1 MKANSFFFYLRSV
14 KPVII
19 IATAIA
25 ILLIGLNQWLQHQDR
40 TAKFDPCKDKYA
52 YPSSNQCLSQNINV
66 APTKNIAP
74 ENKHPLQAPEIAKP
88 IPPAKE
94 KVQPPP
100 KANSKV
106 SSVVPATFKTTKAFE
121 EYKPRYTIAI
131 ADSSNYGDRFGTD
144 VYGHS
149 VNNSAI
155 AVLHETVGSATSAIN
170 TFRTPHNDI
179 RKQVS
184 YHALITLNGTIIYLV
199 PSDKRAF
206 GAGNSV
212 FESSQGIETVKT
224 NIDLPPSVNN
234 FAYHISLETPLDGQ
248 GKNQRSHSG
257 YTDAQ
262 YKALAWLL
270 SLSNIQDN
278 RITTHKNVDR
288 SGQRFDPRSFDFDK
302 FLQILHTYRQPN
314 ESKVSTQ
321 IN

>member
-1 MKANSFFFYLRSV
+1 MKANSFFFYLRSH

-19 IATAIA
+19 ISTAVA

-40 TAKFDPCKDKYA
+40 IANAFCDVKYA
-52 YPSSNQCLSQNINV
+52 HQGSNQCLSQNINI

-88 IPPAKE
+88 ISPAKE
-94 KVQPPP
+94 KVQPPL
-100 KANSKV
+100 KANPKV
-106 SSVVPATFKTTKAFE
+106 SSVVPATFKTTQAFK
-121 EYKPRYTIAI
+121 EYKPKYTIAI
-131 ADSSNYGDRFGTD
+131 ADFSNYGDRFSTD
-144 VYGHS
+144 VYGHP

-155 AVLHETVGSATSAIN
+155 AVLHETVGSAMSAIN
-170 TFRTPHNDI
+170 TFRTSHDDI

-184 YHALITLNGTIIYLV
+184 YHALITLDGIIIYLV

-234 FAYHISLETPLDGQ
+234 FAYHISLETPLDGR
-248 GKNQRSHSG
+248 KNQPSHSG

-270 SLSNIQDN
+270 SLSNIPDQ

-288 SGQRFDPRSFDFDK
+288 SGQRFDPRSFDFAK
-302 FLQILHTYRQPN
+302 FFQILHTYRQPN
-314 ESKVSTQ
+314 QSKVSTQ
-321 IN
+321 IK

>member
-1 MKANSFFFYLRSV
+1 MKANSFFFYLRSH
-14 KPVII
+14 KPII
-19 IATAIA
+19 IIITAIA
-25 ILLIGLNQWLQHQDR
+25 FSLIGLNQWLQHQDR
-40 TAKFDPCKDKYA
+40 TAKSDPCEDKYV
-52 YPSSNQCLSQNINV
+52 YPSSSQCLSQNINI

-88 IPPAKE
+88 IPSAKE
-94 KVQPPP
+94 KVQPPL
-100 KANSKV
+100 KANPKV
-106 SSVVPATFKTTKAFE
+106 SSVVPAKFKTTKAFE
-121 EYKPRYTIAI
+121 EYKPKYTISI
-131 ADSSNYGDRFGTD
+131 ADPSNYGDRFSTD
-144 VYGHS
+144 VYGHPLH
-149 VNNSAI
+149 NSAI
-155 AVLHETVGSATSAIN
+155 AVLHETVGSAMSAIN

-179 RKQVS
+179 KKQVS
-184 YHALITLNGTIIYLV
+184 YHALITLDGMIIYLV

-262 YKALAWLL
+262 YQALAWLL
-270 SLSNIQDN
+270 SLSNIRDN

-302 FLQILHTYRQPN
+302 FFQILHSYRQPN

-321 IN
+321 IK

>member
-1 MKANSFFFYLRSV
+1 MKANSFFFYLRH
-14 KPVII
+14 KPIIVIS
-19 IATAIA
+19 TAIA
-25 ILLIGLNQWLQHQDR
+25 LFIVGLNQWLQHQDR
-40 TAKFDPCKDKYA
+40 IANAFCDAKYA
-52 YPSSNQCLSQNINV
+52 HQGSSQCLSQNINI
-66 APTKNIAP
+66 APKNIAP
-74 ENKHPLQAPEIAKP
+74 ENQHPLQAPEIAKP
-88 IPPAKE
+88 ISPAK

-100 KANSKV
+100 KANPNV
-106 SSVVPATFKTTKAFE
+106 SLVPATFKTTKAFE
-121 EYKPRYTIAI
+121 EYKPEYTIAI
-131 ADSSNYGDRFGTD
+131 ADSSNYGDRFSAD
-144 VYGHS
+144 VYDHPLH
-149 VNNSAI
+149 NSAI
-155 AVLHETVGSATSAIN
+155 AVLHETVGSAMSAIN

-179 RKQVS
+179 SQQVS
-184 YHALITLNGTIIYLV
+184 YHALITLDGMIIYLV

-234 FAYHISLETPLDGQ
+234 FAYHISLETPPDGR
-248 GKNQRSHSG
+248 KNQPSHSG

-270 SLSNIQDN
+270 SLSNIPDN

-288 SGQRFDPRSFDFDK
+288 SGQRFDPRSFDFDE
-302 FLQILHTYRQPN
+302 FFQILHTYRQPN

>member
-1 MKANSFFFYLRSV
+1 MKANSFFFYLRSH

-19 IATAIA
+19 ISTAIA

-40 TAKFDPCKDKYA
+40 TAKSDPCKDKYA
-52 YPSSNQCLSQNINV
+52 HQGSNQCLSQNTNI

-88 IPPAKE
+88 ISPAKQ
-94 KVQPPP
+94 KVQPPL
-100 KANSKV
+100 KANPKV
-106 SSVVPATFKTTKAFE
+106 SSGVPATFKTTQAFK
-121 EYKPRYTIAI
+121 EYKPKYTIAI
-131 ADSSNYGDRFGTD
+131 ADPSNYGDRFSAD
-144 VYGHS
+144 VYGHP

-155 AVLHETVGSATSAIN
+155 AVLHETVGSAMSAIN

-184 YHALITLNGTIIYLV
+184 YHALITLDGIIIYLV

-234 FAYHISLETPLDGQ
+234 FAYHISLETPLDGR
-248 GKNQRSHSG
+248 KNQRSHSG

-270 SLSNIQDN
+270 SLSNIPDN

-302 FLQILHTYRQPN
+302 FFEILHTYRQPN
-314 ESKVSTQ
+314 QSKVSTQ
-321 IN
+321 MN